1 MSFTIDRYLS
11 VGQAYW
17 PSLAADGQS
26 VAFLTDITGVPQV
39 WHAPIAADQTLV
51 PWPEQRTFSADRV
64 LGVWASPVSGDS
76 RLIYT
81 QDAGGNENA
90 QIVLLDPA
98 RGDEHSLT
106 AGYDAAMHLFGEWS
120 KDGERILFA
129 ANRRQP
135 TRFDLYVQPLD
146 SSARLVW
153 QNDAPGFLANQTFSP
168 DGRRAVVS
176 RTESGA
182 RHQLY
187 EIDLENGE
195 ARQITPGAEEAQFSA
210 VRYAADGRSLY
221 ILTDLGSDF
230 VHVARLDLETLA
242 VEPIVALDWDIAA
255 IDLSPDQRQ
264 LAYVVNEGGIGTLHL
279 RDLETGVTRAA
290 PAIDSAPGVVAYH
303 DGRIKFSRDGTRLAF
318 SYTSATRT
326 SDIFVWHLASD
337 KIQPLTRSSH
347 GGIPRDAFIAPT
359 LIHYPTFDE
368 RQIPAWFF
376 KPAQATGA
384 LSVVVVVHGGP
395 ESQIVPFF
403 HFLIQYLVNQGYA
416 VLAPNVRG
424 STGYGKTYS
433 QLDNVRKR
441 MDSVADL
448 AHAAYWLRE
457 QPEID
462 RERIAVYGRSYGGF
476 MVLAALTTYPD
487 LWAAGVDFVGPSNFV
502 TFLENTSGY
511 RRAHREAEYGS
522 LEHDREFLESI
533 APMNQLH
540 QIRVPLLVQH
550 GVNDPRV
557 PFSEAQQLVDKLRS
571 RNVPVEFV
579 AFDDEGHQIV
589 KLKNKRVIYPAVVR
603 FLDRYVRGI
612 EQG

>member
-26 VAFLTDITGVPQV
+26 VAFLTDITGTPQV
-39 WHAPIAADQTLV
+39 WHAPIVGNQTLV

-64 LGVWASPVSGDS
+64 LGVWTSPVVGDP

-90 QIVLLDPA
+90 QIVLLDPE
-98 RGDEHSLT
+98 RGDEQLLT
-106 AGYDAAMHLFGEWS
+106 AGYEAAMHIFGEWS
-120 KDGERILFA
+120 KDGQQILFA

-135 TRFDLYVQPLD
+135 ARFDLYVQPLD
-146 SSARLVW
+146 GAARLVW
-153 QNDAPGFLANQTFSP
+153 QNDIAGPLTNQSFSP
-168 DGRRAVVS
+168 DGQRVVVT
-176 RTESGA
+176 RIESGA
-182 RHQLY
+182 RHELY
-187 EIDLENGE
+187 EIELQTGE
-195 ARQITPGAEEAQFSA
+195 ARRITPSAEEAQFSA

-221 ILTDLGSDF
+221 ILTDLGADF
-230 VHVARLDLETLA
+230 EHVARLDLATLA
-242 VEPIVALDWDIAA
+242 VEPLVALDWDIAA
-255 IDLSPDQRQ
+255 IDLSPDRRQ
-264 LAYVVNEGGIGTLHL
+264 LAYVVNEGGIGTLHV
-279 RDLETGVTRAA
+279 RDLEAGTTRAA
-290 PAIDSAPGVVAYH
+290 PTIDSAPGVVAYH
-303 DGRIKFSRDGTRLAF
+303 DGRIRWSRDGQRLAF

-326 SDIFVWHLASD
+326 SDIFVWHLHD
-337 KIQPLTRSSH
+337 NTVQPLTQSSH
-347 GGIPRDAFIAPT
+347 GGIPQAAFVAPT

-376 KPAQATGA
+376 KPAGATEA
-384 LSVVVVVHGGP
+384 LPVVVVVHGGP
-395 ESQIVPFF
+395 ESQIVPYF

-424 STGYGKTYS
+424 STGYGKTYA

-487 LWAAGVDFVGPSNFV
+487 LWTVGVDFVGPSNFV

-511 RRAHREAEYGS
+511 RRAHRESEYG
-522 LEHDREFLESI
+522 
-533 APMNQLH
+533 
-540 QIRVPLLVQH
+540 
-550 GVNDPRV
+550 
-557 PFSEAQQLVDKLRS
+557 
-571 RNVPVEFV
+571 
-579 AFDDEGHQIV
+579 
-589 KLKNKRVIYPAVVR
+589 
-603 FLDRYVRGI
+603 
-612 EQG
+612 

>member
-26 VAFLTDITGVPQV
+26 VALLMDMTGVPQV
-39 WHAPIAADQTLV
+39 WQVPIVADQTLV

-64 LGVWASPVSGDS
+64 LGVWAAPVSGDP

-90 QIVLLDPA
+90 QIVLLDPE
-98 RGDEHSLT
+98 RGDEHLLT
-106 AGYDAAMHLFGEWS
+106 AGYENAMHLFGEWS
-120 KDGERILFA
+120 KDGQRILFA

-135 TRFDLYVQPLD
+135 ACFDLYVQPLNGT
-146 SSARLVW
+146 AQLVW
-153 QNDAPGFLANQTFSP
+153 QNDVAGALNNQTFSP

-176 RTESGA
+176 RAESGA
-182 RHQLY
+182 RHELF
-187 EIDLENGE
+187 EIDLETGT
-195 ARQITPGAEEAQFSA
+195 ARRITPGDEEAQFSFA
-210 VRYAADGRSLY
+210 RYAADGRSLY
-221 ILTDLGSDF
+221 MLTDLGSDF
-230 VHVARLDLETLA
+230 EYVGRLDLLTLA
-242 VEPIVALDWDIAA
+242 VEPIVRLGWDIAA
-255 IDLSPDQRQ
+255 VDLSPDQRW
-264 LAYVVNEGGIGTLHL
+264 LAYVVNEGGTGKLYL
-279 RDLETGVTRAA
+279 RDLETGATRAA

-303 DGRIKFSRDGTRLAF
+303 DGRIRFSRDGRRLAF

-326 SDIFVWHLASD
+326 SDIFVWHLTD
-337 KIQPLTRSSH
+337 DQIQALTRSSH
-347 GGIPRDAFIAPT
+347 GGIPADAFVAPT

-376 KPAQATGA
+376 KPADATGA
-384 LSVVVVVHGGP
+384 LPVVVVVHGGP
-395 ESQIVPFF
+395 ESQIVPYF

-424 STGYGKTYS
+424 STGYGKTYA

-457 QPEID
+457 QPAID
-462 RERIAVYGRSYGGF
+462 AERIAVYGRSYGGF

-533 APMNQLH
+533 APMNHLA

-557 PFSEAQQLVDKLRS
+557 PFSEAQQLVDQLRS
-571 RNVPVEFV
+571 RNVPVEFI

-603 FLDRYVRGI
+603 FLDRYLRGS
-612 EQG
+612 EQD

>member
-39 WHAPIAADQTLV
+39 WHAPIVADRTLV

-64 LGVWASPVSGDS
+64 LGVWASPVASDQ

-90 QIVLLDPA
+90 QIVLLDPE
-98 RGDEHSLT
+98 RGDDQSLT
-106 AGYDAAMHLFGEWS
+106 AGHEGAMHLFGEWS

-135 TRFDLYVQPLD
+135 SRFDLYVQPLD
-146 SSARLVW
+146 GEARLVW
-153 QNDAPGFLANQTFSP
+153 QNDVAGALSHQTFSP

-182 RHQLY
+182 RHELF
-187 EIDLENGE
+187 EIDLETGT
-195 ARQITPGAEEAQFSA
+195 ARRITPGTEEAQFNFA
-210 VRYAADGRSLY
+210 RYAADGHSLY
-221 ILTDLGSDF
+221 MLTNLGSDF
-230 VHVARLDLETLA
+230 EYLARLDLETLA
-242 VEPIVALDWDIAA
+242 VEPIVALSWDIAA
-255 IDLSPDQRQ
+255 VDLSPDQRR
-264 LAYVVNEGGIGTLHL
+264 LAYVVNEDGIGKLYL
-279 RDLETGVTRAA
+279 RDLESGATRAA
-290 PAIDSAPGVVAYH
+290 PAIDAAPGVVAYH
-303 DGRIKFSRDGTRLAF
+303 DERIRFSRDGRRLAF

-326 SDIFVWHLASD
+326 SDIFVWHLD
-337 KIQPLTRSSH
+337 GDEIQALTRSSH
-347 GGIPRDAFIAPT
+347 GGIPGAAFVAPT

-376 KPAQATGA
+376 KPADASGA
-384 LSVVVVVHGGP
+384 LPVVVVVHGGP
-395 ESQIVPFF
+395 ESQIVPYF
-403 HFLIQYLVNQGYA
+403 HFLIQYLVSQGYA

-533 APMNQLH
+533 APMNHLE

-557 PFSEAQQLVDKLRS
+557 PFSEARQLVDQLRS
-571 RNVPVEFV
+571 RNVPVEFI

-612 EQG
+612 EQD